1 MPAVPWSGWSC
12 SHATARARVAVG
24 IALTEVRRQNELRLA
39 GRRSPPLKDFDILQ
53 PISAGIVAAITG
65 FATSFALVIAGLQ
78 AVGATDD
85 QAASGLLALCL
96 TVGGISV
103 VLTWLLRIPLSFA
116 WSTPGAA
123 LLLAAGTGSTSFA
136 SAVGAFLVCA
146 LLIVLCGL
154 WPFLANAIT
163 RIPKP
168 LASAMLAGILFP
180 ICLAPIQAS
189 VELPLLG
196 LPIVVTW
203 LVLYR
208 WAPRWAV
215 PGAMAVAA
223 VAIALSAGTDWLQSA
238 TIAPQLTFVAPTFDP
253 AVVLSLGIPLFV
265 VTMAGQN
272 VPGVV
277 VLSTFGYATPTRV
290 ALIGS
295 GAASGLG
302 ALFGGHVINLAAIT
316 AALMASPEAHP
327 DRNKRWVASFTA
339 GIVYLLLGLG
349 AGVATALVAASPPII
364 ITAVAGLA
372 VLGALITSLTG
383 ALEDPSSRV
392 AAIATFLV
400 VASGIVVIGVG
411 SAFWGLL
418 VGAVVLVT
426 LRRRVS
432 A

>member
-1 MPAVPWSGWSC
+1 LPWAYPC
-12 SHATARARVAVG
+12 RHNEVATS
-24 IALTEVRRQNELRLA
+24 LA
-39 GRRSPPLKDFDILQ
+39 PTIPCEGQAILQ

-65 FATSFALVIAGLQ
+65 FATSFAIVIAGLQ
-78 AVGATDD
+78 AVGATDE
-85 QAASGLLALCL
+85 QAASGLLVLCL
-96 TVGGISV
+96 VVGVISV
-103 VLTWLLRIPLSFA
+103 ILTWLLRIPLSFA

-123 LLLAAGTGSTSFA
+123 LLLAAGTGSMSFA

-154 WPFLANAIT
+154 WPLLATAIT

-196 LPIVVTW
+196 LPIVATW
-203 LVLYR
+203 LVLQR

-223 VAIALSAGTDWLQSA
+223 VAIALSAGTGWLASA
-238 TIAPQLTFVAPTFDP
+238 TIAPQLTFVAPAFDP
-253 AVVLSLGIPLFV
+253 AVILSLGVPLFV

-277 VLSTFGYATPTRV
+277 VMSTFGYTVPTRT

-295 GAASGLG
+295 GAASGVG

-327 DRNKRWVASFTA
+327 DKDKRWVASFTA
-339 GIVYLLLGLG
+339 GIAYLLLGLG

-383 ALEDPSSRV
+383 ALEDPHSRV

-400 VASGIVVIGVG
+400 VASGIVILSVG

-418 VGAVVLVT
+418 VGAVVLVI

>member
-1 MPAVPWSGWSC
+1 MASVCACGQDEERGRPAATL
-12 SHATARARVAVG
+12 HAEDPA
-24 IALTEVRRQNELRLA
+24 I
-39 GRRSPPLKDFDILQ
+39 IQ

-78 AVGATDD
+78 AVGATET
-85 QAASGLLALCL
+85 QAASGLLALCAV
-96 TVGGISV
+96 VGILSV
-103 VLTWLLRIPLSFA
+103 VLTWQLRIPLSFA

-123 LLLAAGTGSTSFA
+123 LLLAAGSGTAGFA

-146 LLIVLCGL
+146 VLIVLCGL
-154 WPFLANAIT
+154 WPPLANAIT
-163 RIPKP
+163 SIPRP

-189 VELPLLG
+189 VEQPLLA
-196 LPIVVTW
+196 LPIVATW

-208 WAPRWAV
+208 FATRWAV

-223 VAIALSAGTDWLQSA
+223 VAVAVSAGTGWMA
-238 TIAPQLTFVAPTFDP
+238 TATLAPQLSFVMPEFDP
-253 AVVLSLGIPLFV
+253 AVVLSLGVPLFV

-277 VLSTFGYATPTRV
+277 VMSTFGYTVPTRT
-290 ALIGS
+290 ALVGS
-295 GAASGLG
+295 GAASGIG

-316 AALMASPEAHP
+316 AALMASPESHP
-327 DRNKRWVASFTA
+327 DKSRRWIASFTA
-339 GIVYLLLGLG
+339 GVAYLVLGLG

-383 ALEDPSSRV
+383 ALDDPHSRV
-392 AAIATFLV
+392 AATATFLV
-400 VASGIVVIGVG
+400 VASGIVVAGVG

-418 VGAVVLVT
+418 VGGVVLLI
-426 LRRRVS
+426 LRRKVH

>member
-1 MPAVPWSGWSC
+1 
-12 SHATARARVAVG
+12 
-24 IALTEVRRQNELRLA
+24 
-39 GRRSPPLKDFDILQ
+39 
-53 PISAGIVAAITG
+53 
-65 FATSFALVIAGLQ
+65 
-78 AVGATDD
+78 VGATEA
-85 QAASGLLALCL
+85 QASSGLLALCL
-96 TVGGISV
+96 VVGLLSIL
-103 VLTWLLRIPLSFA
+103 LTWLLRIPLSFA

-123 LLLAAGTGSTSFA
+123 LLLAAGTGSTTFA

-146 LLIVLCGL
+146 LLIVLSGL
-154 WPFLANAIT
+154 WPPLARAIT

-189 VELPLLG
+189 VELPALG
-196 LPIVVTW
+196 LPIVLTW
-203 LVLYR
+203 LVLAR
-208 WAPRWAV
+208 FSPRWAV

-223 VAIALSAGTDWLQSA
+223 VGIAVTAGTDWMSTA
-238 TIAPQLTFVAPTFDP
+238 TLAPQLTFVLPVFEP
-253 AVVLSLGIPLFV
+253 AVILSLGVPLFV

-272 VPGVV
+272 VPGVIV
-277 VLSTFGYATPTRV
+277 MSTFGYRV
-290 ALIGS
+290 PSRLALVGS
-295 GAASGLG
+295 GAASGVG

-327 DRNKRWVASFTA
+327 DRGTRWIASFTA
-339 GIVYLLLGLG
+339 GIAYLGLGLG
-349 AGVATALVAASPPII
+349 AGVATALVAASPPIL

-383 ALEDPSSRV
+383 ALDDPDSRI

-400 VASGIVVIGVG
+400 VASGIVVLGVG

-418 VGAVVLVT
+418 VGAVVLVA
-426 LRRRVS
+426 LRRKVS